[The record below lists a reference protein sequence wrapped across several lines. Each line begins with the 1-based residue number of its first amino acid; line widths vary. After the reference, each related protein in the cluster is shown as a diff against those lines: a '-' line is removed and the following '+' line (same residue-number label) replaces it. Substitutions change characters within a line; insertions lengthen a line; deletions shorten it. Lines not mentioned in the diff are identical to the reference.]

1 MNDPMNNDITTVLHK
16 CATNDT
22 NGNPRRVWVGL
33 NQFGHILRVEDE
45 GYAGRP
51 DWVREASDRGVWDV
65 RIEVTVKDY
74 RATIKLG
81 REMDKLRTALANS

>member
-1 MNDPMNNDITTVLHK
+1 MNNDITTVLHK
-16 CATNDT
+16 CATNDV
-22 NGNPRRVWVGL
+22 NGNPRRVWVGV

-65 RIEVTVKDY
+65 HIEVTVKDY
-74 RATIKLG
+74 RETLKAG
-81 REMDKLRTALANS
+81 RRIDAARAASA